1 MINITFYGID
11 PYMLRGLSK
20 DLTEKVANLCE
31 VSKEDI
37 LFMSSDG
44 LLCFNGVEQ
53 DDWYA
58 LIYVDMPHELEVFE
72 KQFVELFKYHLDKA
86 VLHFEVVFRYYHNH
100 SHYVELNEDYP
111 RYIDEKNQI
120 FAENDE
126 DGDNFKEVYNHE
138 DKCDDPECAEHHH
151 DDQRIYL
158 GNAFEGFEEKLEEI
172 KEKK

>member
-58 LIYVDMPHELEVFE
+58 LIYVDMPHELEVF
-72 KQFVELFKYHLDKA
+72 V
-86 VLHFEVVFRYYHNH
+86 VL
-100 SHYVELNEDYP
+100 
-111 RYIDEKNQI
+111 
-120 FAENDE
+120 
-126 DGDNFKEVYNHE
+126 
-138 DKCDDPECAEHHH
+138 
-151 DDQRIYL
+151 
-158 GNAFEGFEEKLEEI
+158 
-172 KEKK
+172 

>member
-1 MINITFYGID
+1 MINITFYGVD

-31 VSKEDI
+31 VEKEDV

-44 LLCFNGVEQ
+44 LLCHDGVEQ

-58 LIYVDMPHELEVFE
+58 LIYVDMPHELEFLE
-72 KQFVELFKYHLDKA
+72 KKFIELFKLYLNK
-86 VLHFEVVFRYYHNH
+86 VTLHFEVIFRYYHNH
-100 SHYVELNEDYP
+100 SHYVELNNDYP
-111 RYIDEKNQI
+111 RYIDEKNQVY
-120 FAENDE
+120 AQNDE
-126 DGDNFKEVYNHE
+126 ELEENSE
-138 DKCDDPECAEHHH
+138 DECHDENCSHHH
-151 DDQRIYL
+151 DERVYL